1 MTATRRQTG
10 GVPVSG
16 RDRRAFDAQAR
27 ALRRIERDDAPD
39 AEGRAAARAAAD
51 HDRERA
57 GRPPLADDVPLPE
70 EEFYRRARAL
80 GFRRSRR

>member
-1 MTATRRQTG
+1 MTGRQTG
-10 GVPVSG
+10 PVPTSG
-16 RDRRAFDAQAR
+16 RDRRSFDAQAE

-39 AEGRAAARAAAD
+39 AEAAVVARAAAD
-51 HDRERA
+51 RDRKRS
-57 GRPPLADDVPLPE
+57 GRPPLAEAAELPE